1 MDSIYRCCCDRCD
14 SSKRT
19 IGLVLIEEYH
29 KCLKS
34 GCGIEQRQLETGD
47 GLLRLLGFLAV
58 VAVRLLQLRTA
69 SRMDGAADACQ
80 FVPNYLLKVL
90 RPAEACLRSN

>member
-1 MDSIYRCCCDRCD
+1 M
-14 SSKRT
+14 
-19 IGLVLIEEYH
+19 VLIEEYH

-90 RPAEACLRSN
+90 SARRGLFEEQLTSV